1 MVGRSLG
8 DLYEKH
14 NHATDEVVLKIEH
27 LLSGREVRDV
37 TFDLHKGEVL
47 GFSGLVGSGR
57 SEAMKCIFGL
67 RKKEKGKIYISG
79 KEAKINSVR
88 DAMGYGIGL
97 VPEDRKKEGI
107 YAIQGIRFN
116 TTIEVLREFLKNG
129 RYDWDKELAL
139 TKEYVDDVMQTKY
152 AGMEQPIGRLSGGNQ
167 QKVIISRWLLATK
180 NILIL
185 DEPTRGIDVKTKSDI
200 YHLIDRL
207 TAQGLS
213 IIFISSEMPELINM
227 CDRIVVMNQG
237 YTTGVLEREEF
248 SQERIMSLATMEL

>member
-1 MVGRSLG
+1 
-8 DLYEKH
+8 
-14 NHATDEVVLKIEH
+14 
-27 LLSGREVRDV
+27 
-37 TFDLHKGEVL
+37 
-47 GFSGLVGSGR
+47 
-57 SEAMKCIFGL
+57 
-67 RKKEKGKIYISG
+67 
-79 KEAKINSVR
+79 
-88 DAMGYGIGL
+88 
-97 VPEDRKKEGI
+97 
-107 YAIQGIRFN
+107 
-116 TTIEVLREFLKNG
+116 
-129 RYDWDKELAL
+129 
-139 TKEYVDDVMQTKY
+139 MQTKY
-152 AGMEQPIGRLSGGNQ
+152 AGAEQPIGRLSGGNQ

-237 YTTGVLEREEF
+237 HTTGVLERKEF

>member
-1 MVGRSLG
+1 M
-8 DLYEKH
+8 
-14 NHATDEVVLKIEH
+14 
-27 LLSGREVRDV
+27 
-37 TFDLHKGEVL
+37 
-47 GFSGLVGSGR
+47 
-57 SEAMKCIFGL
+57 
-67 RKKEKGKIYISG
+67 
-79 KEAKINSVR
+79 
-88 DAMGYGIGL
+88 
-97 VPEDRKKEGI
+97 
-107 YAIQGIRFN
+107 
-116 TTIEVLREFLKNG
+116 LREFLKNG

-213 IIFISSEMPELINM
+213 IISYPLKCRS
-227 CDRIVVMNQG
+227 
-237 YTTGVLEREEF
+237 
-248 SQERIMSLATMEL
+248 